1 MNIECGSGSN
11 GSYLGAAEILLEC
24 NSGIYLWH
32 ESCRMTINR
41 AAMSNSEGELH
52 EMQQVQSGDCD
63 PEEVCCQGG
72 QVFNVEQYVM

>member
-1 MNIECGSGSN
+1 
-11 GSYLGAAEILLEC
+11 
-24 NSGIYLWH
+24 
-32 ESCRMTINR
+32 MTINR